1 MSLFGREAAGRRHI
15 DGLDVLRTLAI
26 VGVTLFHMFPERLP
40 GGYLGVSLFFVL
52 TGFLLAYTSKR
63 SWLEHRFRVKT
74 YYMKRIKR
82 IYPSLF
88 IVLLTTIGVCSFVLP
103 KAVTAIR
110 PEFLSI
116 VLGYNNWWQIAQNA
130 DYFTRLTNASPF
142 THLWFMGIEMQY
154 YLVWPLLFALYA
166 FLDILA
172 GRRAAL
178 AVLALLALGSAAVM
192 PMMYEPDMDVTRL
205 YYGTDTRAYALLFG
219 AVLGLW
225 WVDHPRARLGKYRM
239 LLGYLA
245 WPVLVGASIAAY
257 FLFDGQSAYV
267 YEWGML
273 AMTVL
278 FCVLLLLTADDRF
291 FVGAALE
298 SPGLRWLGWLGK
310 RSFGIYLWQYPVIYL
325 FAKLGWTQLPYYAAL
340 EIAAI
345 LVLTIWSDALAHV
358 ITSRRLP
365 AIRGRHIVTACIFL
379 TAFTLPGLAL
389 MGFGG
394 HAIAVSADQKVSD
407 TGELQE
413 RLAANAAEQQAA
425 NDQAAAE
432 AAEQKAAK
440 DEAAVDLSGVA
451 CIGDSVML
459 GSSGELRKVLPGCII
474 DAEVSRYVGGGLDA
488 AKEMAAQ
495 GRLGKNIVIALGTN
509 GPIAGYEKYEVQTR
523 ALLEYLGPDR
533 HIF

>member
-88 IVLLTTIGVCSFVLP
+88 IVLLTTIGVFSFVLP
-103 KAVTAIR
+103 KAVAAIR

-172 GRRAAL
+172 GRRAGL
-178 AVLALLALGSAAVM
+178 VVLALLALGSAAVM
-192 PMMYEPDMDVTRL
+192 PMMYKPDMDVTRL
-205 YYGTDTRAYALLFG
+205 YYGTDTRVYALLFG

-257 FLFDGQSAYV
+257 FLFDS
-267 YEWGML
+267 
-273 AMTVL
+273 
-278 FCVLLLLTADDRF
+278 
-291 FVGAALE
+291 
-298 SPGLRWLGWLGK
+298 
-310 RSFGIYLWQYPVIYL
+310 
-325 FAKLGWTQLPYYAAL
+325 
-340 EIAAI
+340 
-345 LVLTIWSDALAHV
+345 
-358 ITSRRLP
+358 
-365 AIRGRHIVTACIFL
+365 
-379 TAFTLPGLAL
+379 
-389 MGFGG
+389 
-394 HAIAVSADQKVSD
+394 
-407 TGELQE
+407 
-413 RLAANAAEQQAA
+413 
-425 NDQAAAE
+425 
-432 AAEQKAAK
+432 
-440 DEAAVDLSGVA
+440 
-451 CIGDSVML
+451 SVC
-459 GSSGELRKVLPGCII
+459 SCC
-474 DAEVSRYVGGGLDA
+474 
-488 AKEMAAQ
+488 
-495 GRLGKNIVIALGTN
+495 
-509 GPIAGYEKYEVQTR
+509 
-523 ALLEYLGPDR
+523 
-533 HIF
+533 